1 MNNYKHDTSKFSKGV
16 IGPECAPTLKMLL
29 LKLKPTTSAEKFNI
43 SKQNQFK
50 RQRKLLSN
58 LLPKCDR
65 VIKSLLYSIQTA
77 LLLHNADDH
86 RKYFIDPN
94 SFSKNFCRKSC
105 QEVF

>member
-50 RQRKLLSN
+50 
-58 LLPKCDR
+58 
-65 VIKSLLYSIQTA
+65 
-77 LLLHNADDH
+77 
-86 RKYFIDPN
+86 
-94 SFSKNFCRKSC
+94 
-105 QEVF
+105 